1 MIYHK
6 PKQYIDFKIKYWTCF
21 ILTLFCNLLWS
32 ASSEPNPDKINL
44 ALRRTADHLLR
55 IAGDST
61 SQIPSIV
68 QTKDG
73 IWQIRLEQNF
83 DYDSLPAIL
92 QASLTL
98 HQIDLAYDV
107 LVKKCDDGTIALG
120 YNHLDFLQ
128 KGNVAC
134 GGRKRSEECQ
144 FIEVSFLPSIPKTT
158 TVLSNGLWLF
168 LIAAGFLGIWFYKR
182 TPTADPRPT
191 TTTNTTTNTNT
202 NTEPETLGW
211 INLGNSKFDLANQ
224 ILICGDSKQSLTF
237 REAKLLSLFVTNI
250 NKVLEREYII
260 QQVWADEG
268 VLVGRSVDV
277 FVSRLR
283 KKLADDDSLSLN
295 VVHGVGYR
303 LECSL
308 VHG

>member
-6 PKQYIDFKIKYWTCF
+6 PKQFLSIQLRYWTCL
-21 ILTLFCNLLWS
+21 ILTLLSNVLWS
-32 ASSEPNPDKINL
+32 AASEPNPEKINL
-44 ALRRTADHLLR
+44 ALRRTADQLLR
-55 IAGDST
+55 IACDST

-98 HQIDLAYDV
+98 HHIDLAYDV
-107 LVKKCDDGTIALG
+107 LVKKCGDGTIALG
-120 YNHLDFLQ
+120 YNHLDFQ
-128 KGNVAC
+128 QQGNVAC

-144 FIEVSFLPSIPKTT
+144 FIEVSFIPSQPKTST
-158 TVLSNGLWLF
+158 ALSNSLGLF
-168 LIAAGFLGIWFYKR
+168 LIVAGFLGIWLYKR
-182 TPTADPRPT
+182 TPSADPSPT
-191 TTTNTTTNTNT
+191 TNT
-202 NTEPETLGW
+202 NTEPETLGL

-224 ILICGDSKQSLTF
+224 ILICGESKQSLTF
-237 REAKLLSLFVTNI
+237 REAKLLSLFVANI

-283 KKLADDDSLSLN
+283 KKMADDDSLSLN

>member
-1 MIYHK
+1 MIYNK
-6 PKQYIDFKIKYWTCF
+6 PKQFLSIQLEYWTCLIF
-21 ILTLFCNLLWS
+21 TLSCNLLWS
-32 ASSEPNPDKINL
+32 TASEPNPDKINL
-44 ALRRTADHLLR
+44 ALRRTADQLLR
-55 IAGDST
+55 IACDST

-68 QTKDG
+68 RTKDG

-83 DYDSLPAIL
+83 DYDSLPSIL
-92 QASLTL
+92 QASLSI
-98 HQIDLAYDV
+98 HHIDLAYDV

-144 FIEVSFLPSIPKTT
+144 FIEVSFIPLTLKTT
-158 TVLSNGLWLF
+158 TTLSNSLWLF
-168 LIAAGFLGIWFYKR
+168 LIAAGFLGIWLYKR
-182 TPTADPRPT
+182 TPTADPSLI
-191 TTTNTTTNTNT
+191 TNT
-202 NTEPETLGW
+202 NTESETLGW
-211 INLGNSKFDLANQ
+211 TPIGNSKFDLANQ
-224 ILICGDSKQSLTF
+224 VLICGGSKQALTF

-250 NKVLEREYII
+250 NKVLDREYII

-283 KKLADDDSLSLN
+283 KKMADDDSLSLN

-308 VHG
+308 VHS

>member
-1 MIYHK
+1 MIYHH
-6 PKQYIDFKIKYWTCF
+6 QIHIFGYQVRFWTF
-21 ILTLFCNLLWS
+21 VILTICSNILWS
-32 ASSEPNPDKINL
+32 TASDPNPDKINL

-73 IWQIRLEQNF
+73 IWQIKLEQTF
-83 DYDSLPAIL
+83 DYDTLPAIL

-98 HQIDLAYDV
+98 HHIDLAYDV

-128 KGNVAC
+128 QGNVAC
-134 GGRKRSEECQ
+134 GGRKRSEDCQ
-144 FIEVSFLPSIPKTT
+144 YIEVSFMQPIPKTT
-158 TVLSNGLWLF
+158 TTLSNGLWLVLF
-168 LIAAGFLGIWFYKR
+168 LAGLLGVWLYKR
-182 TPTADPRPT
+182 RPTAHQSLPIT
-191 TTTNTTTNTNT
+191 TTT
-202 NTEPETLGW
+202 EPEIQGW
-211 INLGNSKFDLANQ
+211 TPIGNSKFDLSNQ
-224 ILICGDSKQSLTF
+224 VLICGGSKQSLTF

-250 NKVLEREYII
+250 NKVLDREYII

-283 KKLADDDSLSLN
+283 KKMADDNSLSLN

-303 LECSL
+303 LECNVVYS
-308 VHG
+308 

>member
-6 PKQYIDFKIKYWTCF
+6 PKQYIDFKLKYWTCL
-21 ILTLFCNLLWS
+21 ILILFCNLLWS

-55 IAGDST
+55 IECDST

-73 IWQIRLEQNF
+73 VWQIRLEQNF

-98 HQIDLAYDV
+98 HNIDLAYDV

-120 YNHLDFLQ
+120 YNHFDFLQ
-128 KGNVAC
+128 QGNVAC

-144 FIEVSFLPSIPKTT
+144 FIEVSFIPSIPKTT

-168 LIAAGFLGIWFYKR
+168 LIAAGFLGIWLYKR
-182 TPTADPRPT
+182 TPTEGPSQT
-191 TTTNTTTNTNT
+191 INTNTSTNT
-202 NTEPETLGW
+202 NTEPVTQGW
-211 INLGNSKFDLANQ
+211 TPIGNSKFDLANQ
-224 ILICGDSKQSLTF
+224 VLICGDSKQSLTF
-237 REAKLLSLFVTNI
+237 REAKLLSLFVSNI

-283 KKLADDDSLSLN
+283 KKMADDDSLSLN